1 MEVAQPRRV
10 VVATGNAHK
19 VTELRNI
26 LAPWLQ
32 KIELVSGAEFEV
44 PEPVEDGTTFA
55 QNALIK
61 ARAYARATGLPAIA
75 DDSGLCVDILGGAP
89 GIFSA
94 RWSGAHGNDAA
105 NRQLLLA
112 QLADVPLANRGA
124 HFHCAAALVTPEG
137 REEVREGDMPGNLL
151 TAECGSGGFGYDPIF
166 VPVGF
171 SRSNAELSPEEKDA
185 ISHRGKAFA
194 QLAPVIVQVLAERG
208 Q

>member
-1 MEVAQPRRV
+1 MEVAQLRRV
-10 VVATGNAHK
+10 AVATGNAHK

-26 LAPWLQ
+26 LAPCLQ
-32 KIELVSGAEFEV
+32 EIELVSGAEFAV

-61 ARAYARATGLPAIA
+61 ARAFARATGLPAIA

-94 RWSGAHGNDAA
+94 RWSGHHGNDAA

-137 REEVREGDMPGNLL
+137 REEVREGEMPGSLL
-151 TAECGSGGFGYDPIF
+151 TAERGSGGFGYDPIF
-166 VPVGF
+166 APAGS

-194 QLAPVIVQVLAERG
+194 LLAPVIVQVLAERA
-208 Q
+208 

>member
-32 KIELVSGAEFEV
+32 EIELVSGAEFAV

-94 RWSGAHGNDAA
+94 RWSGHHGDDAA

-137 REEVREGDMPGNLL
+137 HEEVREGEMPGILL
-151 TAECGSGGFGYDPIF
+151 TAERGSGGFGYDPIF
-166 VPVGF
+166 APAGS

-194 QLAPVIVQVLAERG
+194 QLAPVIVQVLAERA
-208 Q
+208 

>member
-1 MEVAQPRRV
+1 MEVTQPRRV

-32 KIELVSGAEFEV
+32 EIELVSGAEFAV

-94 RWSGAHGNDAA
+94 RWSGHHGDDAA
-105 NRQLLLA
+105 NRHLLLA
-112 QLADVPLANRGA
+112 QLADVGPANRGA

-137 REEVREGDMPGNLL
+137 REEVREGEMPGSLL
-151 TAECGSGGFGYDPIF
+151 TVERGSGGFGYDPIF
-166 VPVGF
+166 APAGS

-194 QLAPVIVQVLAERG
+194 QLAPVIVQVLAERN
-208 Q
+208 

>member
-19 VTELRNI
+19 VTELRDI
-26 LAPWLQ
+26 LAPWLNG
-32 KIELVSGAEFEV
+32 IELVSGGEFEV

-105 NRQLLLA
+105 NRHLLLA

-137 REEVREGDMPGNLL
+137 REEVREGDMPGTLL
-151 TAECGSGGFGYDPIF
+151 TAERGSGGFGYDPIF
-166 VPVGF
+166 APVGS

-194 QLAPVIVQVLAERG
+194 QLAPVIMQVLLE
-208 Q
+208 QH

>member
-1 MEVAQPRRV
+1 MEVAQSRRV

-32 KIELVSGAEFEV
+32 GIELVSGAEFEV

-105 NRQLLLA
+105 NRELLLA
-112 QLADVPLANRGA
+112 QLADVPRANRGA

-137 REEVREGDMPGNLL
+137 SEEIREGDMPGNLL
-151 TAECGSGGFGYDPIF
+151 SAERGSGGFGYDPIF
-166 VPVGF
+166 APLGF
-171 SRSNAELSPEEKDA
+171 NRSNAELSPEEKDA

-194 QLAPVIVQVLAERG
+194 ELAPVIVQVLAERS
-208 Q
+208 

>member
-32 KIELVSGAEFEV
+32 EIELVSGAEFAV
-44 PEPVEDGTTFA
+44 SEPVEDGTTFA

-94 RWSGAHGNDAA
+94 RWSGHHGDDAA

-112 QLADVPLANRGA
+112 QLADVGPANRGA

-137 REEVREGDMPGNLL
+137 REEVREGEMPGSLL
-151 TAECGSGGFGYDPIF
+151 TAERGSGGFGYDPIF
-166 VPVGF
+166 APAGY

-194 QLAPVIVQVLAERG
+194 QLAPVLVQVLAERG
-208 Q
+208 